1 MARLNLN
8 CAKNGFIRPNLLT
21 RKRNRMETLR
31 LISLLS
37 IRQSAFIGLLVF
49 SVIPGMSV
57 ISGCGNDSGHPPKQ
71 TSSSDS
77 STTKTVARDTS
88 TIILVADVWP
98 PYNCTPQ
105 DNNEGYM
112 VDVAREIFEPLGYKV
127 DYNIVPWPRALAG
140 TLEGS
145 YDGAIGCSRSE
156 GPELVF
162 PDQELVLTSVAFFT
176 LADNPW
182 QFAGEA
188 SLNNVRLGV
197 AKVYDY
203 VDWLDAYIVREA
215 DGHDKVQA
223 VTGYRPL
230 EQNIRK
236 LVNKEIDVLV
246 GNGDTVKYES
256 RQLGLADKIKKA
268 GNDPYRMPCFIAF
281 SPNTPSGS
289 RLAAELDEGMR
300 RLRSTGRFAEILA
313 AYGLTDWAPT
323 GQE

>member
-1 MARLNLN
+1 
-8 CAKNGFIRPNLLT
+8 
-21 RKRNRMETLR
+21 METVR
-31 LISLLS
+31 LFLLLS
-37 IRQSAFIGLLVF
+37 KRQIALIGLLVF
-49 SVIPGMSV
+49 SVILGLTG
-57 ISGCGNDSGHPPKQ
+57 ISGCGNEAGLPQKQ

-88 TIILVADVWP
+88 TVILVADVWP

-112 VDVAREIFEPLGYKV
+112 IDVAREIFEPLGYKV
-127 DYNIVPWPRALAG
+127 DYKIVPWPRALAG

-145 YDGAIGCSRSE
+145 YDGAIGCARSE

-162 PDQELVLTSVAFFT
+162 PEQELLLTSVAFFT

-197 AKVYDY
+197 TSEYDY

-215 DGHDKVQA
+215 DDRDKVQA

-230 EQNIRK
+230 EQNLRK
-236 LVNKEIDVLV
+236 LVKKEIDVLV
-246 GNGDTVKYES
+246 GNGDTVKYEVQ
-256 RQLGLADKIKKA
+256 QLGLTDKIKMA
-268 GNDPYRMPCFIAF
+268 GMDPQSIPCFIGF
-281 SPNTPSGS
+281 SPGTPSGS
-289 RLAAELDEGMR
+289 RLAAEFDEGMR

-313 AYGLTDWAPT
+313 AYGLADWVPAA
-323 GQE
+323 QE